1 MLSNISYY
9 KTGLFP
15 DIKVDIMRYIYFVNN
30 SLLKALKVGYY
41 PSLYIPFS
49 QPFKVLSIKEK
60 LYALK
65 LL

>member
-1 MLSNISYY
+1 MLSNIGYY

-15 DIKVDIMRYIYFVNN
+15 NIKVDIMRYIRFVNS
-30 SLLKALKVGYY
+30 SLLKALKVGHY
-41 PSLYIPFS
+41 PNLYIPFN